1 VGHTG
6 REPVERPFPVG
17 CTTPVL
23 GGLCINKTTT
33 DPVRLHIQL
42 SEMLHQQAVDE
53 DVTPADPSQEDQ
65 IKTMFENERNRNL
78 T

>member
-1 VGHTG
+1 
-6 REPVERPFPVG
+6 
-17 CTTPVL
+17 
-23 GGLCINKTTT
+23 
-33 DPVRLHIQL
+33 
-42 SEMLHQQAVDE
+42 MLHQQAVDE